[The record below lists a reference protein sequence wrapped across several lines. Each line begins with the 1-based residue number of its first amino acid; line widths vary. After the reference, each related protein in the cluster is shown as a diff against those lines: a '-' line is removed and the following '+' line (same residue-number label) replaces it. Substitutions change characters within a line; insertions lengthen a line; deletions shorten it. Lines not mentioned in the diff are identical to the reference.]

1 MSHLAAGDLVPPVPP
16 HPGRPLLE
24 VCPRLPL
31 DSAGAAFPFVA
42 CALYPFAVMR
52 LSQECGCEPRP
63 GSPPRDH
70 FGDFRYTSFTLR
82 ISQRW
87 GPYFCQSPP
96 PHTHTHTV
104 CSSGHIQVTLVSS
117 IFCSKSEPLFIAEGR
132 PGHREHR
139 NCAGRALSSST
150 GPSPFRVHL
159 GGGSAERGM
168 SCPSACPAA
177 PPAVFA

>member
-1 MSHLAAGDLVPPVPP
+1 MAANRVLGVLLGTTLGTSDTPLLRCEFRRGGDLI
-16 HPGRPLLE
+16 
-24 VCPRLPL
+24 
-31 DSAGAAFPFVA
+31 
-42 CALYPFAVMR
+42 FAN
-52 LSQECGCEPRP
+52 
-63 GSPPRDH
+63 
-70 FGDFRYTSFTLR
+70 
-82 ISQRW
+82 
-87 GPYFCQSPP
+87 P

-104 CSSGHIQVTLVSS
+104 RSSGHIQVTLVSS

-168 SCPSACPAA
+168 SCPSACPQRRLLFLLRWFFCRNAFLSSWRLLYR
-177 PPAVFA
+177 FAQIRAN